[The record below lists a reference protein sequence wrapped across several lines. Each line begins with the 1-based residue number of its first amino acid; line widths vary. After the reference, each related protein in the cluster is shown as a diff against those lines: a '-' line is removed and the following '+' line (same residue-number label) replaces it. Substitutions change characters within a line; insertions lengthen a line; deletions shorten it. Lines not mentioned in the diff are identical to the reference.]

1 MKSLKM
7 YIFSKKGVE
16 NRFDMFVLIVSTKMR
31 CCFLKLISNM
41 ILKELLAFKLHFD
54 DNMKSETL
62 IDLLLFLKFID
73 EKKNNNLI

>member
-73 EKKNNNLI
+73 KKKNNNLI